1 MNANEI
7 QSGSKINFKG
17 QVREVISA
25 RTFGGRTDI
34 VLAGTTSRYNTSTV
48 QFAATSK
55 VEVA

>member
-7 QSGSKINFKG
+7 TKGAKINFKG

-34 VLAGTTSRYNTSTV
+34 TLAGVTSRYNTSTV
-48 QFAATSK
+48 QFAATTK